1 MTQDPTDTH
10 GADEQV
16 DDAPATVD
24 SDEELADAAADGEGG
39 PSDGEG
45 GPSLARFAGA
55 LRSWR
60 LAWGVAVV
68 ALLAAIVSLGW
79 AATIAAEERRADAAR
94 ERAEE
99 VAEQVTTFRGAQID
113 RWVAATQELAT
124 GDYAE
129 QVSGLFDDEFRQAL
143 RENEVE
149 SEGEVQ
155 RAYLQELEGDT
166 ARVFVV
172 ARQTSTNVLRD
183 EPVEDELRMDIT
195 LRHENGEWL
204 ASNIAVLNPA
214 ASPGPGDPGFDGL
227 PEDGEDGEDGE
238 S

>member
-10 GADEQV
+10 GADEE
-16 DDAPATVD
+16 AGETVTTSD
-24 SDEELADAAADGEGG
+24 SDDESADAAAD
-39 PSDGEG
+39 DGG
-45 GPSLARFAGA
+45 GPSLARAAGA

-68 ALLAAIVSLGW
+68 SLLVAVVSLGW
-79 AATIAAEERRADAAR
+79 AATMAAEERRADAAR
-94 ERAEE
+94 ERAEV

-155 RAYLQELEGDT
+155 RAYVQKLEGDT
-166 ARVFVV
+166 AEVFVV

-195 LRHENGEWL
+195 LRHENDEWL

-214 ASPGPGDPGFDGL
+214 ASPGPGDPALDGL
-227 PEDGEDGEDGE
+227 PEDGEDGE